1 MHKTY
6 QNSVTSTLNIST
18 NVGNFFISTFIKKK
32 ISIHTYGTLVYPGS
46 YERSCLDIKTIN
58 VHYIHLFVLDNHTPV
73 IVPTHVLFVVFKMVS
88 YMNMALPA
96 PL

>member
-32 ISIHTYGTLVYPGS
+32 ISIHTYGTLVYPDS
-46 YERSCLDIKTIN
+46 YERSCIKTKN

-73 IVPTHVLFVVFKMVS
+73 IIATHVLFVVFKMVS

-96 PL
+96 LL